1 MTIGLQSPQC
11 QRPPP
16 SDGGESGESGDAG
29 GAAPPPKR
37 RRERTQ
43 TVYELI
49 EESVLSINEDSL
61 RPFGTLRAR
70 RPGPATRTP
79 TASAACSAAWWPEA
93 EEVTRKALR
102 ALATAHA
109 LGVVH
114 GDLKPDHIAVLYPG
128 CAQSM
133 SDIAPCMPG
142 EEEEHGA
149 MEVRLVDW
157 DSSVWRR
164 GDGSVARGPRGAT
177 RGFEAPELRE
187 SRQASEAGAQRGAHG
202 GRPVQGARSPG
213 RRCARGAL
221 HPSGGAARAWEVAAP
236 VPAPAEAEAEAEVE
250 AEAGSAEAGASSSE
264 SPAGPPHKLARVD
277 AGEPRGV

>member
-1 MTIGLQSPQC
+1 VFCGVV
-11 QRPPP
+11 
-16 SDGGESGESGDAG
+16 AG
-29 GAAPPPKR
+29 GPLVAIKLMSREGAAHEEAVLRRLRGRGVAPELEE
-37 RRERTQ
+37 RREMADGRVALVTRYAGRTAFKPK
-43 TVYELI
+43 
-49 EESVLSINEDSL
+49 SW
-61 RPFGTLRAR
+61 A
-70 RPGPATRTP
+70 
-79 TASAACSAAWWPEA
+79 EA
-93 EEVTRKALR
+93 EEATRKALR

-109 LGVVH
+109 LGMVH

-221 HPSGGAARAWEVAAP
+221 HPSGGAARAW
-236 VPAPAEAEAEAEVE
+236 
-250 AEAGSAEAGASSSE
+250 GGGGAC
-264 SPAGPPHKLARVD
+264 ACAR
-277 AGEPRGV
+277 